1 MEEKK
6 NIIFIGL
13 MGSGKTTIGKQVSK
27 ALDMEFF
34 DTDHAVEVKTG
45 VNIAT
50 IFELEGE
57 EGFRLREHSLL
68 VDLMDNQK
76 KVIATGGG
84 IVLKGENRKLL
95 RQLGA
100 VVYLRSNIND
110 LILRLKNDKTRPL
123 IQNVN
128 LDEKFNEL
136 FKARDPL
143 YIEVADYI
151 IDTKNKKVSDIKNE
165 VLELLNKCKQ

>member
-1 MEEKK
+1 MEEK
-6 NIIFIGL
+6 NIIFVGL

-27 ALDMEFF
+27 ALGMEFF

-57 EGFRLREHSLL
+57 EGFRLREHNLL

>member
-1 MEEKK
+1 MEEK
-6 NIIFIGL
+6 NIIFVGL

-27 ALDMEFF
+27 ALGMEFF

-57 EGFRLREHSLL
+57 EGFRLREHNLL

-84 IVLKGENRKLL
+84 IVLNGENRKLL
-95 RQLGA
+95 RQLGT
-100 VVYLRSNIND
+100 VVYLRSNIKD

>member
-1 MEEKK
+1 
-6 NIIFIGL
+6 
-13 MGSGKTTIGKQVSK
+13 
-27 ALDMEFF
+27 
-34 DTDHAVEVKTG
+34 
-45 VNIAT
+45 
-50 IFELEGE
+50 
-57 EGFRLREHSLL
+57 
-68 VDLMDNQK
+68 
-76 KVIATGGG
+76 
-84 IVLKGENRKLL
+84 
-95 RQLGA
+95 
-100 VVYLRSNIND
+100 
-110 LILRLKNDKTRPL
+110 LKNDKTRPL

>member
-84 IVLKGENRKLL
+84 IVLNGENRKLL
-95 RQLGA
+95 RQLGT
-100 VVYLRSNIND
+100 VVYLRSNIKD

-136 FKARDPL
+136 FKQRDPL

-165 VLELLNKCKQ
+165 ILELLNKCKK

>member
-95 RQLGA
+95 RQLGT
-100 VVYLRSNIND
+100 VVYLRSNIKD

-136 FKARDPL
+136 FKQRDPL

>member
-1 MEEKK
+1 MEEK
-6 NIIFIGL
+6 NIIFVGL

-27 ALDMEFF
+27 SLDMEFF

-57 EGFRLREHSLL
+57 EGFRLREHNLL
-68 VDLMDNQK
+68 VDLIDNQK

-84 IVLKGENRKLL
+84 IVLNGENRKLL
-95 RQLGA
+95 RQLGT
-100 VVYLRSNIND
+100 VVYLRSNIKD

-151 IDTKNKKVSDIKNE
+151 IDTKNKKGSDIKNE
-165 VLELLNKCKQ
+165 ELELLKKCKQ

>member
-1 MEEKK
+1 MEEK
-6 NIIFIGL
+6 NIIFVGL

-27 ALDMEFF
+27 SLDMEFF

-57 EGFRLREHSLL
+57 EGFRLREHNLL

-165 VLELLNKCKQ
+165 ILELLNKCKQ

>member
-95 RQLGA
+95 RQLGT
-100 VVYLRSNIND
+100 VVYLRSNIKD

-136 FKARDPL
+136 FKQRDPL

-165 VLELLNKCKQ
+165 ILELLNKCKQ

>member
-1 MEEKK
+1 MEEK
-6 NIIFIGL
+6 NIIFVGL

-100 VVYLRSNIND
+100 VVYLRSNIKD